1 MFRRSIIVAGAIITF
16 AAGAFA
22 QSGDAAYCD
31 KLSSAYR
38 EYARGGQIDSD
49 AALAMG
55 QCNTNAPRSIQVL
68 EKILTDNK
76 VKLPSR
82 T

>member
-1 MFRRSIIVAGAIITF
+1 MFRHSMILAGALVAF
-16 AAGAFA
+16 ASGSFA
-22 QSGDAAYCD
+22 QSGDAAYCH
-31 KLSSAYR
+31 KLSNAYR
-38 EYARGGQIDSD
+38 EYARGGQADAD

-55 QCNTNAPRSIQVL
+55 QCDSNSAKSIPVL
-68 EKILTDNK
+68 EKILTTNK

>member
-1 MFRRSIIVAGAIITF
+1 MFRRSIVVAGAVMAMT
-16 AAGAFA
+16 AGASA
-22 QSGDAAYCD
+22 QSGDAAYCN
-31 KLSSAYR
+31 KLSDSYR
-38 EYARGGQIDSD
+38 EYARSGQIDES

-55 QCNTNAPRSIQVL
+55 QCGTNTARSIQVL

-82 T
+82 I

>member
-1 MFRRSIIVAGAIITF
+1 MFRSSIIAASAIVAL

-22 QSGDAAYCD
+22 QSGDADYCN
-31 KLSSAYR
+31 KLSNAYR
-38 EYARGGQIDSD
+38 EYARSGQIDES

-55 QCNTNAPRSIQVL
+55 QCGTNTARSIQVL

-82 T
+82 I

>member
-1 MFRRSIIVAGAIITF
+1 MFRRSIIVAGALIAL
-16 AAGAFA
+16 AAGAA
-22 QSGDAAYCD
+22 AESGDAAYCG

-38 EYARGGQIDSD
+38 EYARSGQIDES

>member
-1 MFRRSIIVAGAIITF
+1 MFRRSIIVAGAVIAMT
-16 AAGAFA
+16 ASAFA
-22 QSGDAAYCD
+22 QSGDATYCNQ
-31 KLSSAYR
+31 LSDSYR
-38 EYARGGQIDSD
+38 EYARSGQIDSD

-55 QCNTNAPRSIQVL
+55 QCGTNTARSIQVL

-82 T
+82 I

>member
-1 MFRRSIIVAGAIITF
+1 MVRHSIIVAGAIVVF

-22 QSGDAAYCD
+22 QSGDAAYCGR
-31 KLSSAYR
+31 LSDAYR
-38 EYARGGQIDSD
+38 EYARSGQVDSD
-49 AALAMG
+49 AALAMD
-55 QCNTNAPRSIQVL
+55 QCKTDAPRSIPVL

-82 T
+82 I